1 MKFYARKKRMP
12 TIIIVSLI
20 DIFAILL
27 MFFIVTTTFKSKQS
41 ELSINLP
48 ESKQAKEVANPS
60 NPLLVAITKDEK
72 VLLDEHEMKDL
83 TQLTAAVQN
92 RNPARPLALRADRDV
107 SFGFILKVMDALK
120 EAGIKNLP
128 AFTQTPEKTN

>member
-1 MKFYARKKRMP
+1 MRFYARKKRMP
-12 TIIIVSLI
+12 VIIIVSLI

-41 ELSINLP
+41 ELTINLP
-48 ESKQAKEVANPS
+48 ESKQAREAANPTD
-60 NPLLVAITKDEK
+60 PLLLAITAEEK
-72 VLLDEHEMKDL
+72 MQLDERPIASLQE
-83 TQLTAAVQN
+83 LTAAIRE
-92 RNPARPLALRADRDV
+92 RNPSRPLALRADKKA

-128 AFTQTPEKTN
+128 AFTQTQEK

>member
-1 MKFYARKKRMP
+1 MRFYARKKRMP

-41 ELSINLP
+41 ELTINLP
-48 ESKQAKEVANPS
+48 ESKQARDAANPTD
-60 NPLLVAITKDEK
+60 PILLAITADEK
-72 VLLDEHEMKDL
+72 MQLDEREIYSL
-83 TQLTAAVQN
+83 EELTAAIRD
-92 RNPARPLALRADRDV
+92 RNATRPLALRADKAA

-120 EAGIKNLP
+120 AAGIKNLP
-128 AFTQTPEKTN
+128 AFTQSPAK

>member
-41 ELSINLP
+41 ELTINLP
-48 ESKQAKEVANPS
+48 ESKQAREAANPTD
-60 NPLLVAITKDEK
+60 PILLAITAEEK
-72 VLLDEHEMKDL
+72 MQLDERPIASLQE
-83 TQLTAAVQN
+83 LTAAIRE
-92 RNPARPLALRADRDV
+92 RNPSRPLALRADKKA

-128 AFTQTPEKTN
+128 AFTQTQEK

>member
-41 ELSINLP
+41 ELTINLP
-48 ESKQAKEVANPS
+48 ESKQAREAANPTD
-60 NPLLVAITKDEK
+60 PILLAITADEK
-72 VLLDEHEMKDL
+72 MQLDDQPIATFDEL
-83 TQLTAAVQN
+83 TTAIRD
-92 RNPARPLALRADRDV
+92 RNAQRPLALRADKEA
-107 SFGFILKVMDALK
+107 SFGFILKVIDALK

-128 AFTQTPEKTN
+128 AFTQTQEK

>member
-1 MKFYARKKRMP
+1 MRFYARKKRMP

-27 MFFIVTTTFKSKQS
+27 MFFIVTTTFKSTQS
-41 ELSINLP
+41 ELTINLP
-48 ESKQAKEVANPS
+48 ESKQAREAANPA
-60 NPLLVAITKDEK
+60 NPLLLAITAEEK
-72 VLLDEHEMKDL
+72 MQLDDRPIATLEE
-83 TQLTAAVQN
+83 LTAAI
-92 RNPARPLALRADRDV
+92 RDRDASRPLALRADKEA

-128 AFTQTPEKTN
+128 AFTQSQAK

>member
-1 MKFYARKKRMP
+1 MRFYARKKRMP

-41 ELSINLP
+41 ELTINLP
-48 ESKQAKEVANPS
+48 ESKQAKEAANPS
-60 NPLLVAITKDEK
+60 DPILLAITAEEK
-72 VLLDEHEMKDL
+72 IHLDDRAIASLEE
-83 TQLTAAVQN
+83 LTAAI
-92 RNPARPLALRADRDV
+92 RDRDAKRPLALRADKKA
-107 SFGFILKVMDALK
+107 SFGFVLKVMDVLK

-128 AFTQTPEKTN
+128 AFTQTQEK